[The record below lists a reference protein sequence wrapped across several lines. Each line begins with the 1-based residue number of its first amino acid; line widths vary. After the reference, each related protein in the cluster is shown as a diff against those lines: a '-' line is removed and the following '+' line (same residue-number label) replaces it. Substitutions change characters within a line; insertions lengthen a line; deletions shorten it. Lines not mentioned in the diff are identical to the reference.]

1 MSDIKE
7 LNNKDARFNT
17 RLSKDQKAFFERA
30 AILGGY
36 RSLTDFVMEAVQEKA
51 KEIIAERE
59 AFLSSQQDNEI
70 FFDAIFNPK
79 SPNEALAKAAKI
91 YNGQFYK

>member
-1 MSDIKE
+1 MSYIKE

-17 RLSKDQKAFFERA
+17 RMSKDQKAFFERA

-91 YNGQFYK
+91 YNGQFSK

>member
-79 SPNEALAKAAKI
+79 SPNEALAKAANI
-91 YNGQFYK
+91 YKEQFST

>member
-1 MSDIKE
+1 MSEVKE

-17 RLSKDQKAFFERA
+17 RLSKDQKALFERA

-36 RSLTDFVMEAVQEKA
+36 RSLTDFVMAAVQEKA

-59 AFLSSQQDNEI
+59 AFLSSHQDNEI
-70 FFDAIFNPK
+70 FFEAIFNPK
-79 SPNEALAKAAKI
+79 SPNEALTKAAKI
-91 YNGQFYK
+91 YKEQFSK

>member
-1 MSDIKE
+1 MSYIKE

-17 RLSKDQKAFFERA
+17 RMSKDQKAFFERA

-91 YNGQFYK
+91 YNEQFSK

>member
-91 YNGQFYK
+91 YNGQFSK

>member
-17 RLSKDQKAFFERA
+17 RMSKDQKAFFERA

-91 YNGQFYK
+91 YNGQFSK

>member
-17 RLSKDQKAFFERA
+17 RMSKDQKAFFERA

-79 SPNEALAKAAKI
+79 SPNEALAKAANI
-91 YNGQFYK
+91 YKEQFSK

>member
-1 MSDIKE
+1 MSYIKE

-17 RLSKDQKAFFERA
+17 RMSKDQKAFFERA

>member
-17 RLSKDQKAFFERA
+17 RMSKDQKAFFERA

-59 AFLSSQQDNEI
+59 AFLSSQHDNEI

-91 YNGQFYK
+91 YNGQFSK